1 MAPFFMQRLSDTSAL
16 QAILQHGINRG
27 LWTLDALDKPP
38 PNYTRE
44 INEARKSEYF
54 GPDFTPTPY
63 RNLLR
68 AHAAP
73 EAVQPTNP
81 RDFDVAAATRAN
93 EGQSNLDLL
102 PQQWPPVPGERDQL
116 DQQGDQDSGADGAD
130 HGDQGNLAAAWEH
143 LSPGLRDDGEQPLEP
158 VPTVTTSLLGW

>member
-1 MAPFFMQRLSDTSAL
+1 MKSFSNTAAV

-38 PNYTRE
+38 PNYERE
-44 INEARKSEYF
+44 LIEARKSEYF
-54 GPDFTPTPY
+54 GPTFTPTPY

-68 AHAAP
+68 SHAAP

-81 RDFDVAAATRAN
+81 RDFDVAATTRAN
-93 EGQSNLDLL
+93 EGQRNMDLL
-102 PQQWPPVPGERDQL
+102 PHQWPPVPDQHNNI
-116 DQQGDQDSGADGAD
+116 DQPCHQNVAADRAD
-130 HGDQGNLAAAWEH
+130 HGDQGHLGTTWEH
-143 LSPGLRDDGEQPLEP
+143 LPPSAGDDGEQPLEP